1 MKLRE
6 QLIFRILIAASLV
19 FGLFGAILIQLSFDL
34 QLARER
40 NALEQK
46 SARLAQSM
54 EAAAVNYALQNITPS
69 DELLADI
76 LLRLDESAAL
86 YAGDGLPLTGSAPA
100 AMPGEG
106 ICLNGAQLQS
116 LRPLTLAGRTY
127 YLLAASSLSALVE
140 NRILLIGAYAVLY
153 LLMIAAFSIV
163 LLLTAR
169 KITRPIEHLADVSQR
184 LSGGEMNL
192 RAQAGGSTETD
203 TLAKSFNQMADAL
216 TGQIDRQQR
225 FIADLSHEMKTPLT
239 AIIGHADLIRSGRAA
254 GDHAILAA
262 HHILR
267 EGQRLNA
274 LSARLID
281 LILLGKDGIEPHPVF
296 AQMLISE
303 ATDALTPAA
312 AERGISLDTHC
323 DRALI
328 QGDRTLLAALISNLI
343 DNALKS
349 GTEHIFVCGRLT
361 DCLFTLSVRDDGRG
375 MDAET
380 LSRIT
385 EPFYRADKSRSR
397 AQGGAGLG
405 LALCAEIARLH
416 GAELLFESAPGRGT
430 TVSLRIS
437 GKEPEDESA
446 DQA

>member
-6 QLIFRILIAASLV
+6 QLITRILTAAALV
-19 FGLFGAILIQLSFDL
+19 FGLFGAILIHLTYNIQLH
-34 QLARER
+34 QER

-76 LLRLDESAAL
+76 LLRLDEDAAL
-86 YAGDGLPLTGSAPA
+86 YTKEGTPITEDA
-100 AMPGEG
+100 AEPMPGEG
-106 ICLNGAQLQS
+106 IRLSGTLLFA
-116 LRPLTLAGRTY
+116 LRPILLTGQTY
-127 YLLAASSLSALVE
+127 YLLTASDLSTLAE
-140 NRILLIGAYAVLY
+140 ARRLLTLAYMALY
-153 LLMIAAFSIV
+153 LSMTAAFFCV
-163 LLLTAR
+163 MLAAAR
-169 KITRPIEHLADVSQR
+169 RIARPIEHLADVSR
-184 LSGGEMNL
+184 KLSGGDMNI
-192 RAQAGGSTETD
+192 RAQTSGSAETD
-203 TLAKSFNQMADAL
+203 TLAQSFNQMADAL

-225 FIADLSHEMKTPLT
+225 FIAGLTHEMKTPLT

-254 GDHAILAA
+254 GEDAILAA
-262 HHILR
+262 HHILK

-281 LILLGKDGIEPHPVF
+281 LILLSKDSIDSHPIF
-296 AQMLISE
+296 AQMLITE
-303 ATDALTPAA
+303 ATEALTPAA
-312 AERGISLDTHC
+312 AEQGISLNCACDAAIIPG
-323 DRALI
+323 DRAL
-328 QGDRTLLAALISNLI
+328 LSALISNLI

-349 GTEHIFVCGRLT
+349 GAERIAVRGRLAGG
-361 DCLFTLSVRDDGRG
+361 LFTLSVTDNGRG

-380 LSRIT
+380 LSKIT

-416 GAELLFESAPGRGT
+416 GAELLFESAPGKGT
-430 TVSLRIS
+430 TVSLRMA
-437 GKEPEDESA
+437 GKEAEDETA
-446 DQA
+446 NEA